1 MENRRRNPRNADQ
14 ANAQR
19 RAQRQNEANA
29 QKNVE
34 NILDQ
39 NNNMYL
45 LIIFE

>member
-1 MENRRRNPRNADQ
+1 MENRQRNPMNAEQ